1 MRQSDL
7 NVIDSE
13 L

>member
-7 NVIDSE
+7 VRTTCG
-13 L
+13 